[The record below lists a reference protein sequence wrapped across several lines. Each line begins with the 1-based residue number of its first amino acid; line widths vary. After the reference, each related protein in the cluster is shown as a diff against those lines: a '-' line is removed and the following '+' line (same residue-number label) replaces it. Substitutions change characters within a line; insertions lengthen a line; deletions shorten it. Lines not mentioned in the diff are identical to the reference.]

1 MKAVLMLV
9 IVALAGCAGQ
19 VDPEPRTVRVE
30 VPVAVPCR
38 VPAVEVPAWA
48 TAGLKKSDDI
58 QTKVRALLAERL
70 QRIGY
75 GRTSWLRTRP
85 VRIRSRLRPFPTEL
99 GDAGHSIQGLVGET
113 RPPGGQRWQVRHL
126 VVPRLGE
133 QLRPGHGDDSPACC
147 YSACGAERRRG
158 GRGIHL

>member
-19 VDPEPRTVRVE
+19 VEPEPRTVRVE
-30 VPVAVPCR
+30 VPVAVLCR

-75 GRTSWLRTRP
+75 
-85 VRIRSRLRPFPTEL
+85 E
-99 GDAGHSIQGLVGET
+99 A
-113 RPPGGQRWQVRHL
+113 
-126 VVPRLGE
+126 
-133 QLRPGHGDDSPACC
+133 QLLAANRACQ
-147 YSACGAERRRG
+147 
-158 GRGIHL
+158 

>member
-19 VDPEPRTVRVE
+19 VEPEPRTVRVE
-30 VPVAVPCR
+30 VPVAVPYR

-58 QTKVRALLAERL
+58 QTKVRALLAERR

-75 GRTSWLRTRP
+75 EAQLLAANRTC
-85 VRIRSRLRPFPTEL
+85 
-99 GDAGHSIQGLVGET
+99 QN
-113 RPPGGQRWQVRHL
+113 
-126 VVPRLGE
+126 
-133 QLRPGHGDDSPACC
+133 
-147 YSACGAERRRG
+147 
-158 GRGIHL
+158 